1 MILGEKLGEAGP
13 VMHCP
18 ESGEDPGGVGMT
30 APSEHA
36 LRECCLGALGC
47 VLAVTRGRHPKRA
60 QVLVDRSLEHHRKGL
75 PASVCVCLCACV
87 CMRACLPPPPLHTHR
102 HTHTHTHI
110 HSCIHQLPA
119 SCKEPG
125 FTDNTQSHSP
135 SFLIPLSFSFWV
147 LRCHKQTEWA
157 RL

>member
-1 MILGEKLGEAGP
+1 MILGAKLGEAGP

-102 HTHTHTHI
+102 HTHTHTHTYTHASTSCHPVAKSQGSQTI
-110 HSCIHQLPA
+110 HKATLH
-119 SCKEPG
+119 
-125 FTDNTQSHSP
+125 HSL
-135 SFLIPLSFSFWV
+135 FLYLFPFGS
-147 LRCHKQTEWA
+147 
-157 RL
+157 